1 MVGVYYSTSGI
12 DTDEGIFFHLHSEL
26 IRVNSSPSTSLVL
39 TALPA
44 PEEGTAEDAEKSL
57 RYLRQLENLFGG
69 GPPVLGVHAK
79 QLTMTSAL

>member
-1 MVGVYYSTSGI
+1 MSAGKTGSEFDCTDST
-12 DTDEGIFFHLHSEL
+12 LSEL
-26 IRVNSSPSTSLVL
+26 IRLNSASSTSVVF

-44 PEEGTAEDAEKSL
+44 PEAGTAEDPARSL
-57 RYLRQLENLFGG
+57 QYLRQLESLFGG

>member
-1 MVGVYYSTSGI
+1 MALTL
-12 DTDEGIFFHLHSEL
+12 DLRFDSEL
-26 IRVNSSPSTSLVL
+26 IRVNSLPSTSLVL

-44 PEEGTAEDAEKSL
+44 PEAGTSDDEVKSL
-57 RYLRQLENLFGG
+57 QYLRQLENLFGG